1 MGYLLEKT
9 MRLNYLFD
17 FYQTLLTPK
26 QRKYMTLYYLEDY
39 SLVEISEY
47 AHVSRQAVYDNLK
60 RTEGILES
68 YEEKLRLYKKF
79 EQRTQLLTELKRAI
93 VEKDDDHHKFHLI
106 SQLKEMS

>member
-1 MGYLLEKT
+1 

-26 QRKYMTLYYLEDY
+26 QRDYMKLYYFEDY

-60 RTEGILES
+60 RTEAILES
-68 YEEKLRLYKKF
+68 YEEKLRLYEKF
-79 EQRTQLLTELKRAI
+79 EQRTKLLEELKRAM
-93 VEKDDDHHKFHLI
+93 VEKGDSKLELQIID
-106 SQLKEMS
+106 QLQELS